1 MANGSNVVGKY
12 LHDSTQGGGVA
23 ILPQLLDRK
32 RFNEDGVGSLHLY
45 APWWLDNKKLDFP
58 RGYHLE
64 IFGGMMMP
72 GYGGYFGFEGVVV
85 PYLNGYLPGPDGKMK
100 DGGGYGLSLKND
112 YRRFYGTMAGVG
124 CHGVSTA
131 REDNYC
137 EIDPSVVD
145 KYGIPVLRFRYKW
158 NSDEVNQARHMQETG
173 QAVVKEMGGIS
184 LIQPAGPETN
194 YGLDKPG
201 KGIHEVGTVRM
212 GDNPKTSPIN
222 KWGQAHECKNL
233 FVTDGSVFT
242 QQSEK
247 NPTLTILALSMRTAE
262 YLIDQ
267 RKKQQ
272 V

>member
-1 MANGSNVVGKY
+1 VVGKY
-12 LHDSTQGGGVA
+12 LHDSTQGGGAA
-23 ILPQLLDRK
+23 ILPQLFDRK

-45 APWWLDNKKLDFP
+45 APWWLDNKKLPFS

-64 IFGGMMMP
+64 IFGGMFMP
-72 GYGGYFGFEGVVV
+72 GYGGYFGFEGAIV
-85 PYLNGYLPGPDGKMK
+85 PFLNGYLPGRDGKMK
-100 DGGGYGLSLKND
+100 PGGGYGLSLKDD
-112 YRRFYGTMAGVG
+112 YRRFYGSMVGFG
-124 CHGVSTA
+124 CHGASTA

-137 EIDPSVVD
+137 EIDPTVVD

-158 NSDEVNQARHMQETG
+158 SSDDVAQAKHMQETS
-173 QAVVKEMGGIS
+173 QAILKQLGGIP

-212 GDNPKTSPIN
+212 GDDAKKAPLN
-222 KWGQAHECKNL
+222 KWGQAHDCKNL

-247 NPTLTILALSMRTAE
+247 NPTWTILALAMRTAE

-267 RKKQQ
+267 RKKQN

>member
-1 MANGSNVVGKY
+1 LS
-12 LHDSTQGGGVA
+12 
-23 ILPQLLDRK
+23 
-32 RFNEDGVGSLHLY
+32 

-72 GYGGYFGFEGVVV
+72 GYGGYLGFEGTTV
-85 PYLNGYLPGPDGKMK
+85 PYLNGYLPGADGKMK
-100 DGGGYGLSLKND
+100 PGGGYGAALKND
-112 YRRFYGTMAGVG
+112 YRRFYGTMAGFG
-124 CHGVSTA
+124 CHGTATA

-137 EIDPSVVD
+137 EIDPTVVD

-158 NSDEVNQARHMQETG
+158 NTDEINQAKHMQQTA
-173 QAVVKEMGGIS
+173 QAVIKEMGGIP

-212 GDNPKTSPIN
+212 GDDPKRSALN
-222 KWGQAHECKNL
+222 KWGQTHDCKNL

-247 NPTLTILALSMRTAE
+247 NPTWTILALAMRTAE
-262 YLIDQ
+262 YIIDQ
-267 RKKQQ
+267 RKKQH